1 MNWLFFSI
9 ATALLWGT
17 AELFYKKGAQ
27 PDEKYSHLKIS
38 VWVGVVMGAH
48 AIYTLLTQDIGYN
61 PANLLI
67 YLPVSLFYIFSMTFS
82 YFGMRF
88 LEESISDP
96 IENTAGVICVLLFA
110 IFMGDEFSALTWIA
124 VAVITLG
131 VVGVSY
137 IENRGETP
145 RKKLLGKKLAIVAFC
160 MPFVYA
166 LLDAFGTFLD
176 DAFFLVEDIANAP
189 FVDVTEE
196 TIEAVANP
204 SYELPFA
211 LFALFMGD
219 EFSWLTW
226 LSVGVITVGVVGV
239 SYLENHGETTRKK
252 NYGKALAIISF
263 CMPFVYALLDAFGTF
278 LDDAFF
284 LIEDVASSPLVD
296 VTEETIEAVANTS
309 YELTFALF
317 ALCLFIFMKS
327 KKVKFGSVPQH
338 KDKILAAV
346 FETAG
351 QFTYVYAL
359 GGVDAVAAPIL
370 SSVCVV
376 SLLLSRIFLKEKLS
390 WKTYAF
396 IAVVI
401 VGILLL
407 AVSEEL

>member
-1 MNWLFFSI
+1 MSWLFFAI
-9 ATALLWGT
+9 GTAILWGT
-17 AELFYKKGAQ
+17 AELFYKKGAH
-27 PDEKYSHLKIS
+27 PDEKYSHLKIC

-48 AIYTLLTQDIGYN
+48 AIFTLLTQDINYN
-61 PANLLI
+61 PINI
-67 YLPVSLFYIFSMTFS
+67 IRYLPVSLFYIISMAFS

-96 IENTAGVICVLLFA
+96 IENTAGVICVLLFVLV
-110 IFMGDEFSALTWIA
+110 FKDEYSLLTWIS
-124 VAVITLG
+124 VGIITIGVLG
-131 VVGVSY
+131 VSFL
-137 IENRGETP
+137 ENR
-145 RKKLLGKKLAIVAFC
+145 
-160 MPFVYA
+160 
-166 LLDAFGTFLD
+166 
-176 DAFFLVEDIANAP
+176 
-189 FVDVTEE
+189 
-196 TIEAVANP
+196 
-204 SYELPFA
+204 
-211 LFALFMGD
+211 
-219 EFSWLTW
+219 
-226 LSVGVITVGVVGV
+226 
-239 SYLENHGETTRKK
+239 GETTRKK
-252 NYGKALAIISF
+252 KLGKVMAVVAF

-284 LIEDVASSPLVD
+284 LIEDVANSPLVD
-296 VTEETIEAVANTS
+296 VTEDTIEAVANTS

-317 ALCLFIFMKS
+317 ALGLFIFMKA

-390 WKTYAF
+390 WKTYVF

>member
-1 MNWLFFSI
+1 MWLFFSI
-9 ATALLWGT
+9 ATAVLWGV
-17 AELFYKKGAQ
+17 AELFYKKGAR
-27 PDEKYSHLKIS
+27 PDEKYSHLKIC
-38 VWVGVVMGAH
+38 VWVGIVMGLH
-48 AIYTLLTQDIGYN
+48 AVFTLLTQDINYN
-61 PANLLI
+61 PINLWV
-67 YLPVSLFYIFSMTFS
+67 YLPVSLFYIISMAFS

-96 IENTAGVICVLLFA
+96 IENTAGVICVILFA
-110 IFMGDEFSALTWIA
+110 VFMGDEFSWLTWLA
-124 VAVITLG
+124 VAVIGVG

-137 IENRGETP
+137 LENRGETP
-145 RKKLLGKKLAIVAFC
+145 RKKNYGKLLAVVAFI
-160 MPFVYA
+160 MPFLYA

-176 DAFFLVEDIANAP
+176 DAFFLVEDIA
-189 FVDVTEE
+189 E
-196 TIEAVANP
+196 T
-204 SYELPFA
+204 
-211 LFALFMGD
+211 
-219 EFSWLTW
+219 
-226 LSVGVITVGVVGV
+226 
-239 SYLENHGETTRKK
+239 
-252 NYGKALAIISF
+252 
-263 CMPFVYALLDAFGTF
+263 
-278 LDDAFF
+278 
-284 LIEDVASSPLVD
+284 PLVD

-317 ALCLFIFMKS
+317 ALILFIFMKA
-327 KKVKFGSVPQH
+327 KKVKFGGVPQH

-370 SSVCVV
+370 SSVCIV

-401 VGILLL
+401 IGILLL

>member
-1 MNWLFFSI
+1 MSWLFFSV

-17 AELFYKKGAQ
+17 AELFYKKGAR

-38 VWVGVVMGAH
+38 VWVGVVMGIH
-48 AIYTLLTQDIGYN
+48 AVYTLLTQDIGFN
-61 PANLLI
+61 PMNLLI

-124 VAVITLG
+124 VGIITVG

-137 IENRGETP
+137 LENKGETP
-145 RKKLLGKKLAIVAFC
+145 RKKTYGKKLAVVAFI
-160 MPFVYA
+160 MPFLYA

-196 TIEAVANP
+196 T
-204 SYELPFA
+204 
-211 LFALFMGD
+211 M
-219 EFSWLTW
+219 
-226 LSVGVITVGVVGV
+226 
-239 SYLENHGETTRKK
+239 
-252 NYGKALAIISF
+252 
-263 CMPFVYALLDAFGTF
+263 
-278 LDDAFF
+278 
-284 LIEDVASSPLVD
+284 
-296 VTEETIEAVANTS
+296 EAVANTS

-317 ALCLFIFMKS
+317 ALGLFIFMKA
-327 KKVKFGSVPQH
+327 KKVKFGPVPQH
-338 KDKILAAV
+338 RDKILAAV

-376 SLLLSRIFLKEKLS
+376 SLLLSRIFLKEKLN
-390 WKTYAF
+390 WKTYVF
-396 IAVVI
+396 ITVVI

-407 AVSEEL
+407 AVAEEL

>member
-1 MNWLFFSI
+1 MSWLFFSI

-17 AELFYKKGAQ
+17 AELFYKKGAR
-27 PDEKYSHLKIS
+27 PDEKYSHLKIC
-38 VWVGVVMGAH
+38 VWVGVIMGAH
-48 AIYTLLTQDIGYN
+48 AVFTLLTQDINYN
-61 PANLLI
+61 PINLI
-67 YLPVSLFYIFSMTFS
+67 RYLPVSLLYIISMAFS

-96 IENTAGVICVLLFA
+96 IENTAGVICTLLFV
-110 IFMGDEFSALTWIA
+110 IFLQEEISVFTWIA
-124 VAVITLG
+124 IGVITVGVLG
-131 VVGVSY
+131 VSFL
-137 IENRGETP
+137 ENHGETP
-145 RKKLLGKKLAIVAFC
+145 RKKKLGKTLAVVAFC

-176 DAFFLVEDIANAP
+176 DAFFLV
-189 FVDVTEE
+189 
-196 TIEAVANP
+196 
-204 SYELPFA
+204 
-211 LFALFMGD
+211 
-219 EFSWLTW
+219 
-226 LSVGVITVGVVGV
+226 
-239 SYLENHGETTRKK
+239 
-252 NYGKALAIISF
+252 
-263 CMPFVYALLDAFGTF
+263 
-278 LDDAFF
+278 
-284 LIEDVASSPLVD
+284 EDVASSPLVD

-317 ALCLFIFMKS
+317 ALGLFIFLKT

-390 WKTYAF
+390 WKTYVF

-401 VGILLL
+401 IGILLL
-407 AVSEEL
+407 AVSEEI

>member
-1 MNWLFFSI
+1 MSWLFFSV

-27 PDEKYSHLKIS
+27 PNERYSHLKIC
-38 VWVGVVMGAH
+38 VWVGIVMGAH
-48 AIYTLLTQDIGYN
+48 AIFTLLTQDIGYN
-61 PANLLI
+61 PINLI
-67 YLPVSLFYIFSMTFS
+67 RYLPVSLFYIVSMAFS

-124 VAVITLG
+124 VGVITVG
-131 VVGVSY
+131 VVGVSFL
-137 IENRGETP
+137 ENRGETT
-145 RKKLLGKKLAIVAFC
+145 RKKNYGKVLAVVAFI
-160 MPFVYA
+160 MPFLYA

-176 DAFFLVEDIANAP
+176 DAFFLVED
-189 FVDVTEE
+189 
-196 TIEAVANP
+196 VAN
-204 SYELPFA
+204 
-211 LFALFMGD
+211 
-219 EFSWLTW
+219 
-226 LSVGVITVGVVGV
+226 
-239 SYLENHGETTRKK
+239 
-252 NYGKALAIISF
+252 
-263 CMPFVYALLDAFGTF
+263 
-278 LDDAFF
+278 
-284 LIEDVASSPLVD
+284 SPLVD

-317 ALCLFIFMKS
+317 ALGLFIFMKA
-327 KKVKFGSVPQH
+327 KNVKFGPIFTKNENGKFRFAANHQ
-338 KDKILAAV
+338 DKLLAAV

-390 WKTYAF
+390 WKTYAC

-407 AVSEEL
+407 AVAEEL

>member
-17 AELFYKKGAQ
+17 AELFYKKGAR
-27 PDEKYSHLKIS
+27 PDEKYSHLKIC

-48 AIYTLLTQDIGYN
+48 AIFTLLTQDIDYN
-61 PANLLI
+61 PINLI
-67 YLPVSLFYIFSMTFS
+67 RYLPVSLFYIISMAFS

-110 IFMGDEFSALTWIA
+110 IFMGDEFSVLTW
-124 VAVITLG
+124 VAI
-131 VVGVSY
+131 
-137 IENRGETP
+137 
-145 RKKLLGKKLAIVAFC
+145 
-160 MPFVYA
+160 
-166 LLDAFGTFLD
+166 
-176 DAFFLVEDIANAP
+176 
-189 FVDVTEE
+189 
-196 TIEAVANP
+196 
-204 SYELPFA
+204 
-211 LFALFMGD
+211 
-219 EFSWLTW
+219 
-226 LSVGVITVGVVGV
+226 GVIAVGVVGV
-239 SYLENHGETTRKK
+239 GYLENHGETPRKK
-252 NYGKALAIISF
+252 KYGKTLAVVAF
-263 CMPFVYALLDAFGTF
+263 CMPFIYALLDAFGTF

-317 ALCLFIFMKS
+317 ALGLFIFMKS
-327 KKVKFGSVPQH
+327 KGVKFGSVPKH

-390 WKTYAF
+390 WKTYVF
-396 IAVVI
+396 IGIVI

-407 AVSEEL
+407 AVAEEL

>member
-1 MNWLFFSI
+1 MSWLFFSI
-9 ATALLWGT
+9 ATAVLWGT

-27 PDEKYSHLKIS
+27 PNEKYSHLKIC

-48 AIYTLLTQDIGYN
+48 AIFTLLTQDIGYN
-61 PANLLI
+61 PINI
-67 YLPVSLFYIFSMTFS
+67 IRYLPVSLFYIISMAFS

-110 IFMGDEFSALTWIA
+110 
-124 VAVITLG
+124 V
-131 VVGVSY
+131 
-137 IENRGETP
+137 
-145 RKKLLGKKLAIVAFC
+145 
-160 MPFVYA
+160 
-166 LLDAFGTFLD
+166 
-176 DAFFLVEDIANAP
+176 
-189 FVDVTEE
+189 
-196 TIEAVANP
+196 
-204 SYELPFA
+204 
-211 LFALFMGD
+211 FMGD

-252 NYGKALAIISF
+252 NYGKTLAVISF
-263 CMPFVYALLDAFGTF
+263 CMPFLYALLDAFGTF

-284 LIEDVASSPLVD
+284 LVEDVASSPLVD
-296 VTEETIEAVANTS
+296 ITEETIEAVANTS

-317 ALCLFIFMKS
+317 ALGLFIFMKS
-327 KKVKFGSVPQH
+327 KKVKFGPVPQH

-401 VGILLL
+401 IGILLL

>member
-9 ATALLWGT
+9 ATAILWGA

-27 PDEKYSHLKIS
+27 PNEKYSHLKIC
-38 VWVGVVMGAH
+38 VWVGIVMGAH
-48 AIYTLLTQDIGYN
+48 AIFTLLTQDIHYN
-61 PANLLI
+61 PINLI
-67 YLPVSLFYIFSMTFS
+67 RYLPVSLFYIISMAFS

-124 VAVITLG
+124 VAVITVG

-137 IENRGETP
+137 LENKGETP
-145 RKKLLGKKLAIVAFC
+145 RKKTYGKKLAVVAFI
-160 MPFVYA
+160 MPFLYA

-176 DAFFLVEDIANAP
+176 DAFFLVEDIASAP

-196 TIEAVANP
+196 T
-204 SYELPFA
+204 
-211 LFALFMGD
+211 M
-219 EFSWLTW
+219 
-226 LSVGVITVGVVGV
+226 
-239 SYLENHGETTRKK
+239 
-252 NYGKALAIISF
+252 
-263 CMPFVYALLDAFGTF
+263 
-278 LDDAFF
+278 
-284 LIEDVASSPLVD
+284 
-296 VTEETIEAVANTS
+296 EAVANTS

-317 ALCLFIFMKS
+317 ALILFIFMKS
-327 KKVKFGSVPQH
+327 KGVKFGPVPQH

-359 GGVDAVAAPIL
+359 GVADAIAAPIL

-376 SLLLSRIFLKEKLS
+376 SLLLSRIFLKEKLN
-390 WKTYAF
+390 WKTYVF
-396 IAVVI
+396 IGIVI
-401 VGILLL
+401 FGILLM
-407 AVSEEL
+407 AVAEEL

>member
-1 MNWLFFSI
+1 MSWLFFSI
-9 ATALLWGT
+9 ATAVLWGT
-17 AELFYKKGAQ
+17 AELFYKKGAL
-27 PDEKYSHLKIS
+27 PNEKFSHLKIC

-48 AIYTLLTQDIGYN
+48 AIFTLLTQDINYN
-61 PANLLI
+61 PVNLLV
-67 YLPVSLFYIFSMTFS
+67 YLPVSAFYIISMAFS

-110 IFMGDEFSALTWIA
+110 IFMGDEFSLLTWIA
-124 VAVITLG
+124 VGVITVG

-137 IENRGETP
+137 MENAGETP
-145 RKKLLGKKLAIVAFC
+145 RKKTYGKKLAIVAFI
-160 MPFVYA
+160 MPFLYA

-196 TIEAVANP
+196 TIEAVAN
-204 SYELPFA
+204 
-211 LFALFMGD
+211 
-219 EFSWLTW
+219 
-226 LSVGVITVGVVGV
+226 
-239 SYLENHGETTRKK
+239 
-252 NYGKALAIISF
+252 
-263 CMPFVYALLDAFGTF
+263 
-278 LDDAFF
+278 
-284 LIEDVASSPLVD
+284 
-296 VTEETIEAVANTS
+296 TS

-317 ALCLFIFMKS
+317 ALGLYIFMKS

-359 GGVDAVAAPIL
+359 GGVDAIAAPIL

-396 IAVVI
+396 ITVVI
-401 VGILLL
+401 FGILLL
-407 AVSEEL
+407 AVAEEL

>member
-1 MNWLFFSI
+1 MSWLFFSI
-9 ATALLWGT
+9 ATAILWGA

-27 PDEKYSHLKIS
+27 PNEKYSHLKIC
-38 VWVGVVMGAH
+38 VWVGVIMGLH
-48 AIYTLLTQDIGYN
+48 AVFTLLTQDIHYN
-61 PANLLI
+61 PINILV
-67 YLPVSLFYIFSMTFS
+67 YLPASLFYIISMAFS

-110 IFMGDEFSALTWIA
+110 LFMGDEFHWLTWLA
-124 VAVITLG
+124 V

-137 IENRGETP
+137 LENRGETQ
-145 RKKLLGKKLAIVAFC
+145 RKKTYGKKLAIVAFC

-166 LLDAFGTFLD
+166 LLDAFGTFFD

-196 TIEAVANP
+196 TIEAVAN
-204 SYELPFA
+204 
-211 LFALFMGD
+211 
-219 EFSWLTW
+219 
-226 LSVGVITVGVVGV
+226 
-239 SYLENHGETTRKK
+239 
-252 NYGKALAIISF
+252 
-263 CMPFVYALLDAFGTF
+263 
-278 LDDAFF
+278 
-284 LIEDVASSPLVD
+284 
-296 VTEETIEAVANTS
+296 TS

-317 ALCLFIFMKS
+317 ALGLFIFLKA
-327 KKVKFGSVPQH
+327 KKVKFGAVPQH

-376 SLLLSRIFLKEKLS
+376 SLVLSRIFLKEKLS

-401 VGILLL
+401 IGILLL

>member
-1 MNWLFFSI
+1 MSWLFFSV

-27 PDEKYSHLKIS
+27 PNERYSHLKICI
-38 VWVGVVMGAH
+38 WVGIVMGAH
-48 AIYTLLTQDIGYN
+48 AIFTLLTQDIGYN
-61 PANLLI
+61 PINLI
-67 YLPVSLFYIFSMTFS
+67 RYLPVSLFYIVSMAFS

-110 IFMGDEFSALTWIA
+110 IFMGDEFSVLTWIA
-124 VAVITLG
+124 VGIITVG
-131 VVGVSY
+131 VVGVSFL
-137 IENRGETP
+137 ENRGETP
-145 RKKLLGKKLAIVAFC
+145 RKKNYGKVLAVVAFI
-160 MPFVYA
+160 MPFLYA

-176 DAFFLVEDIANAP
+176 DAFFLVED
-189 FVDVTEE
+189 
-196 TIEAVANP
+196 VAN
-204 SYELPFA
+204 
-211 LFALFMGD
+211 
-219 EFSWLTW
+219 
-226 LSVGVITVGVVGV
+226 
-239 SYLENHGETTRKK
+239 
-252 NYGKALAIISF
+252 
-263 CMPFVYALLDAFGTF
+263 
-278 LDDAFF
+278 
-284 LIEDVASSPLVD
+284 SPLVD
-296 VTEETIEAVANTS
+296 VTEDTIEAVANTS

-317 ALCLFIFMKS
+317 ALGLFIFMKA
-327 KKVKFGSVPQH
+327 KKVKFGPIFTKNENGKASFAAGH
-338 KDKILAAV
+338 RDKLLAAV

-376 SLLLSRIFLKEKLS
+376 SLLLSRIFLREKLS

-407 AVSEEL
+407 AVAEEL

>member
-17 AELFYKKGAQ
+17 AELFYKKGAR
-27 PDEKYSHLKIS
+27 PDEKYSHLKIC
-38 VWVGVVMGAH
+38 VWVGVVMGLH
-48 AIYTLLTQDIGYN
+48 AVYTLLTQDIGYN
-61 PANLLI
+61 PMNLLA
-67 YLPVSLFYIFSMTFS
+67 YLPVSLFYIVSMAFS

-110 IFMGDEFSALTWIA
+110 IFMGDEFSLLTW
-124 VAVITLG
+124 VAVGVITVG

-137 IENRGETP
+137 LENSGETP
-145 RKKLLGKKLAIVAFC
+145 RKKTYGKTLAIVSFI
-160 MPFVYA
+160 MPFLYA

-176 DAFFLVEDIANAP
+176 DAFFLVEDISSTP
-189 FVDVTEE
+189 LIDVTE
-196 TIEAVANP
+196 
-204 SYELPFA
+204 
-211 LFALFMGD
+211 D
-219 EFSWLTW
+219 
-226 LSVGVITVGVVGV
+226 
-239 SYLENHGETTRKK
+239 
-252 NYGKALAIISF
+252 
-263 CMPFVYALLDAFGTF
+263 
-278 LDDAFF
+278 
-284 LIEDVASSPLVD
+284 
-296 VTEETIEAVANTS
+296 TIEAVANTS

-317 ALCLFIFMKS
+317 ALVLFIFMKA
-327 KKVKFGSVPQH
+327 KKVEFGPVHMH

-376 SLLLSRIFLKEKLS
+376 SLVLSRIFLKEKLS

-401 VGILLL
+401 FGILLL
-407 AVSEEL
+407 AVAEEL